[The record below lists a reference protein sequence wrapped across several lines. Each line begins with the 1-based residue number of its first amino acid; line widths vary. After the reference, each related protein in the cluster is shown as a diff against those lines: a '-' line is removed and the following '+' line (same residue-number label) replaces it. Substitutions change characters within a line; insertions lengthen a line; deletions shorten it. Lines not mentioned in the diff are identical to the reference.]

1 MATAIPKITAEF
13 NSIDDVGWYGS
24 GYLLPSCSL
33 TLMFGKLYT
42 YYSVKWVYMIA
53 LFTFELGSFIC
64 GVTPNSMGLILGRA
78 IAGIGGAGL
87 LSGSILI
94 VTQTVPLQKRPLY
107 TGLVGAVFGVASVA
121 GPLLGGALTDHVSW
135 RWCFYINLPIGL
147 VTVLFIL
154 CFFKAPRPIKDNVS
168 LKDQLKELD
177 FPGAAFFLPGVIC
190 GLLALQWGG
199 LKYEWSDKRIVALF
213 VACGVLCSFF
223 VAIQWW
229 RQEKA
234 TIPPRVV
241 KNRNM
246 LGSACFAF
254 CIGGSFFIYV
264 YFVSPSLPQCVCWQ
278 KKTNELAPYLVPSS
292 ERRKRHQVRNHEP
305 AHDPRRSS
313 LLPLSRCP
321 RHRDRIFHTI
331 LVHRSS
337 LHGHRCRATHVIKAR
352 LEPQLLDRLPGPLR
366 HGSGLWLPAAYDYRA
381 VCAASQRR
389 PHCHSYQHVLA
400 DFGRRGLHF
409 HC

>member
-42 YYSVKWVYMIA
+42 YYSIKWVYMIA
-53 LFTFELGSFIC
+53 LFIFELGSFIC

-121 GPLLGGALTDHVSW
+121 GPLLGGALTDHISW

-168 LKDQLKELD
+168 LKDQMKELD
-177 FPGAAFFLPGVIC
+177 FPGTVFFLPGVIC

-199 LKYEWSDKRIVALF
+199 LKYEWSDKRVIALF
-213 VACGVLCSFF
+213 VVCGVLCVFF

-234 TIPPRVV
+234 TIPPRIV

-264 YFVSPSLPQCVCWQ
+264 YFVRLSLSLFISCLEEQ
-278 KKTNELAPYLVPSS
+278 KKKKANGLAPYLVSS
-292 ERRKRHQVRNHEP
+292 SQRRQRHQVRNHEP
-305 AHDPRRSS
+305 PHDPRRSG
-313 LLPLSRCP
+313 LLPISRDP
-321 RHRDRIFHTI
+321 GHSDRLLLALH
-331 LVHRSS
+331 VHRSRV
-337 LHGHRCRATHVIKAR
+337 HGRGRRPPHADEAR
-352 LEPQLLDRLPGPLR
+352 LKPQYLDRLPGLVW
-366 HGSGLWLPAAYDYRA
+366 HGVRVWIPAADDYRA
-381 VCAASQRR
+381 VCLTRQRR
-389 PHCHSYQHVLA
+389 PYGDS
-400 DFGRRGLHF
+400 R
-409 HC
+409 